1 MVNEMK
7 IGVMGAGGWGSALA
21 NLLTENNHE
30 VILWSHE
37 SNVVEEINKEKTNS
51 IYLPDKIFNKNLIA
65 SNDSSDL
72 KNCEILVNT
81 IPTQYIR
88 SAIKNFALPLTG
100 KFIVNGS
107 KGIER
112 KTLMRVS
119 EILIDAVDISPE
131 KYAILSGPSHAEEV
145 ASRMPTTVVSA
156 SENSLF
162 CVNIQNVFSN
172 SKFRVYSSDDVIG
185 CEIGGSL
192 KNVIAIAAGIIDGL
206 GLGDNTKAALITRGL
221 AEISRMGISLGAN
234 ALTFS
239 GLSGLGDLI
248 VTCNSKHSRNRSVG
262 EQIGKG
268 RILKDIIADMKMV
281 AEGVHTTES
290 AYQLGELHK
299 VEMPITTQ
307 MYKILFEDFP
317 AQIAIQ
323 ELMTRTSK
331 REWWW

>member
-1 MVNEMK
+1 MK
-7 IGVMGAGGWGSALA
+7 IGVLGAGGWGSALA
-21 NLLTENNHE
+21 NLLSDNGHN
-30 VILWSHE
+30 VFLWSHE
-37 SNVVEEINKEKTNS
+37 VPVVEEINKDKTNAS
-51 IYLPDKIFNKNLIA
+51 YLPGKIFNKNLIA
-65 SNDSSDL
+65 TNDSDDL
-72 KNCEILVNT
+72 KDCEIILNT
-81 IPTQYIR
+81 IPSQYIR
-88 SAIKNFALPLTG
+88 SAVKNFNLPL
-100 KFIVNGS
+100 KNKSIVNGS

-112 KTLMRVS
+112 NTLMRVS
-119 EILIDAVDISPE
+119 EILVDVIDINTE
-131 KYAILSGPSHAEEV
+131 YYAILTGPSHAEEV
-145 ASRMPTTVVSA
+145 AKGMPTTVVSA
-156 SENSLF
+156 SENSMFVKHL
-162 CVNIQNVFSN
+162 QQVFSN
-172 SKFRVYSSDDVIG
+172 QNFRVYASDDVLG

-248 VTCNSKHSRNRSVG
+248 VTCNSQHSRNRSVG

-268 RILKDIIADMKMV
+268 RKLNEIISSMKMV

-290 AYQLGELHK
+290 TFQLGELHK
-299 VEMPITTQ
+299 VEMPITNQ
-307 MYKILFEDFP
+307 MYKILFQDLS
-317 AQIAIQ
+317 AQTAIY